1 MLAVVTSEHDRHDL
15 HWVEAAT
22 NAARFSWRRRRRP
35 HRRRVLVFPL
45 RSCTLA
51 LANPGLRLSSG
62 GLPLDSESSADLLD
76 RVRAGDHDA
85 LDALLGRY
93 VPALR
98 RWARGRLPRW
108 ARDLAETEDLV
119 QDTVVKSF
127 RTLRGFD
134 FRHDGALRAYLRQ
147 AVMNRIH
154 DECRRVAR
162 RPGVDGL
169 SEHTPAPGQSPLEL
183 AIGRQAVERY
193 EAALQQLDDEE
204 RQAVVARIE
213 MGFSFKELAV
223 MLGKPTADAARVA
236 VSRSLV
242 RLAEHMRHG
251 A

>member
-1 MLAVVTSEHDRHDL
+1 M
-15 HWVEAAT
+15 
-22 NAARFSWRRRRRP
+22 
-35 HRRRVLVFPL
+35 
-45 RSCTLA
+45 
-51 LANPGLRLSSG
+51 
-62 GLPLDSESSADLLD
+62 DSESSADLLD
-76 RVRAGDHDA
+76 RVRAGDNDA
-85 LDALLGRY
+85 LDALLRRY

-127 RTLRGFD
+127 RNLRTFD
-134 FRHDGALRAYLRQ
+134 FRNDGALRAYLRQ
-147 AVMNRIH
+147 AVMNRIR

-162 RPGVDGL
+162 QPAVDELG
-169 SEHTPAPGQSPLEL
+169 EHTPTSGESPLEL
-183 AIGRQAVERY
+183 AIGRQAVEKY
-193 EAALQQLDDEE
+193 EAALQKLTEEE

-223 MLGKPTADAARVA
+223 MLGKPTADAARMT